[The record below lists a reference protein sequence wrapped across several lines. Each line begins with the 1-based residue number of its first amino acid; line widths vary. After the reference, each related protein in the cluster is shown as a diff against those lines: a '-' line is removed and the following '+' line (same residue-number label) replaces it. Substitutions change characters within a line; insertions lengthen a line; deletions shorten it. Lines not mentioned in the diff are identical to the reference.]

1 MALKKKI
8 ASVQKV
14 VKKTPSNTASNGGAK
29 TKRGDYI
36 AAVGRRKTA
45 VARVRLYRGSGAS
58 EVNGKSFEAYFDAW
72 VDRNV
77 VMEPLLTTESDKSSY
92 FTIKVIGGG
101 VKSQAEAVAH
111 GLSRALVKL
120 SADFKPVL
128 RKKGLLTRDPRM
140 RETRKIGTGGKARRA
155 KQSPKR

>member
-1 MALKKKI
+1 MPLKKKV

-14 VKKTPSNTASNGGAK
+14 VKKTVVSANGSSK

-36 AAVGRRKTA
+36 AAVGRRKTS

-58 EVNGKSFEAYFDAW
+58 QVNDKAFEAYFNAW

-77 VMEPLLTTESDKSSY
+77 VMDPLVTTETDKSVY
-92 FTIKVIGGG
+92 FTIKVVGGG
-101 VKSQAEAVAH
+101 VKSQAQAASH

-120 SADFKPVL
+120 SADHKQTL

>member
-8 ASVQKV
+8 ASVQKI
-14 VKKTPSNTASNGGAK
+14 VKKTPSNVAGGAK
-29 TKRGDYI
+29 SKRGDYI
-36 AAVGRRKTA
+36 AAVGRRKLA
-45 VARVRLYRGSGAS
+45 VARVRLYRGSGNS
-58 EVNGKSFEAYFDAW
+58 EVNGKAFDAYFGSW
-72 VDRNV
+72 VDRGV
-77 VMEPLLTTESDKSSY
+77 VMNPLLTTETDKSTY

-101 VKSQAEAVAH
+101 VKSQAEAISH

-120 SADFKPVL
+120 SADYKLAL

>member
-1 MALKKKI
+1 MPLKKKI
-8 ASVQKV
+8 ATVQKI
-14 VKKTPSNTASNGGAK
+14 VKKTQSNAAGGQK
-29 TKRGDYI
+29 PKRGDYI

-45 VARVRLYRGSGAS
+45 VARVRLYRGSGTS
-58 EVNGKSFEAYFDAW
+58 EVNGKAFEAYFDAW
-72 VDRNV
+72 VDRSV
-77 VMEPLLTTESDKSSY
+77 AQEPLLVTETDKATY
-92 FTIKVIGGG
+92 FTVKVIGSG

-111 GLSRALVKL
+111 GLARALVKL
-120 SADFKPVL
+120 SADYKPTL

>member
-14 VKKTPSNTASNGGAK
+14 VKKTNSGAPGAQK

-45 VARVRLYRGSGAS
+45 VARVRLYRGSGNS
-58 EVNGKSFEAYFDAW
+58 EVNGKPFEKYFDAW
-72 VDRNV
+72 VDRNIV
-77 VMEPLLTTESDKSSY
+77 LAPLFTTETDKSSY
-92 FTIKVIGGG
+92 FTIKVLGGG

-111 GLSRALVKL
+111 GLARALVKV
-120 SADFKPVL
+120 SVDYKPSL

>member
-8 ASVQKV
+8 ASVQKI
-14 VKKTPSNTASNGGAK
+14 VKKTSGHAAGGQK

-36 AAVGRRKTA
+36 PAVGRRKTA
-45 VARVRLYRGSGAS
+45 VARVRLYRGSGGS
-58 EVNGKSFEAYFDAW
+58 EVNGKTFETYFGSW
-72 VDRNV
+72 VDRGV
-77 VMEPLLTTESDKSSY
+77 VMNPLLTTETDKSTY
-92 FTIKVIGGG
+92 FTVKVIGGG

-120 SADFKPVL
+120 SADHKPTL
-128 RKKGLLTRDPRM
+128 RKKGLMTRDPRM

>member
-1 MALKKKI
+1 MALKKKT

-14 VKKTPSNTASNGGAK
+14 VKKAPVVASSTNAGK
-29 TKRGDYI
+29 TKRGDYL
-36 AAVGRRKTA
+36 AAVGRRKTS
-45 VARVRLYRGSGAS
+45 VARVRLYRGTGAV
-58 EVNGKSFEAYFDAW
+58 EINGKTFEAYFDAA
-72 VDRNV
+72 VDRSTV
-77 VMEPLLTTESDKSSY
+77 VEPLLVTGTDKALY
-92 FTIKVIGGG
+92 FTVKVLGGG
-101 VKSQAEAVAH
+101 VKSQAQAVSH

-120 SADFKPVL
+120 SQDHKSEL

>member
-14 VKKTPSNTASNGGAK
+14 VKKTPSNAVNGGAK

-58 EVNGKSFEAYFDAW
+58 EVNGKAFEAYFDAW

-77 VMEPLLTTESDKSSY
+77 VMEPLLATETDKNSY
-92 FTIKVIGGG
+92 FTIKVLGGG
-101 VKSQAEAVAH
+101 VKSQAEAVSH

-120 SADFKPVL
+120 SADHKPTL